1 MTPAGQLDIRLQR
14 RDGQVTDVE
23 IVSSRPQAMTK
34 LLHGQTPQQ
43 LLKTLPLLFSLC
55 GNAQAY
61 AALIVCRSVL
71 ALPDTVGAESA
82 RQLLLQAET
91 LREHAWRI
99 LLDWPGFIGIAAD
112 KPALAALLKFDPLLK
127 RALFDGGEAFQLDS
141 RLLPGADLHGLLAEL
156 QATVDA
162 ALFAG
167 GMAAFLHIRDED
179 ALRAWLRQN
188 SSMSAQL
195 LEDIYR
201 RDWADLGSNSLG
213 CLLEL
218 SAADLENVCQADP
231 EQFSRQPQWQG
242 QCRETTVLNRQLTQ
256 PLIADLRTRYGN
268 GLLVRLVAQLREV
281 AEIPVQLFDL
291 AGQIGND
298 RPLPP
303 PAPLADGIAWA
314 QLPAARGLLIH
325 RLVLREGL
333 VYDYRIIAPTE
344 WNFHPQG
351 VVAQGLRTLR
361 GNDDSLRRQAALWIT
376 GVDPCVQYQLSLV
389 GDGFV
394 EPSHC

>member
-14 RDGQVTDVE
+14 RGGLVTDVE

-61 AALIVCRSVL
+61 AALSVCRSVL
-71 ALPDTVGAESA
+71 DLPDTVGVDAA

-99 LLDWPGFIGIAAD
+99 LLDWPGFIRMAAD

-127 RALFDGGEAFQLDS
+127 RALFDQAEAFQLDS
-141 RLLPGADLHGLLAEL
+141 RLLPGADLQALLSEL
-156 QATVDA
+156 QATIDA

-167 GMAAFLHIRDED
+167 GMAGFLHIRDEE

-201 RDWADLGSNSLG
+201 RDWAGLGNNSIG
-213 CLLEL
+213 CLPEL
-218 SAADLENVCQADP
+218 SAVELENASQADA
-231 EQFSRQPQWQG
+231 EQFCRQPQWQG
-242 QCRETTVLNRQLTQ
+242 QCRETTVLNRQLAQ
-256 PLIADLRTRYGN
+256 PLIADLHRRYGN

-281 AEIPVQLFDL
+281 AGIPAHLFDL

-298 RPLPP
+298 SPLPP

-325 RLVLREGL
+325 RLVLREGV

-361 GNDDSLRRQAALWIT
+361 GDDDNLRRQAALWIT
-376 GVDPCVQYQLSLV
+376 AVDPCVQYQLSLV
-389 GDGFV
+389 DDAVV